1 MTVPYGGTVTH
12 NIGVMMQKKQSP
24 DCTYGQKLIRLFA
37 RLMFTGRQQSLTDLA
52 RYLRCSKQTVLRLLS
67 DISLAYSVPLREE
80 LRDGRK
86 WVWLDRDGNHEDSEP
101 AALLSETEHRTLQ
114 MCRAFTEH
122 LLGQDAF
129 VEMERAVEK
138 SGQHLPFGVD
148 GSGSVFGVVRSGVID
163 YTRHEEVLRTL
174 LSGMADRRVCEVTYR
189 GLNAPAAKTFHIKP
203 LKVFAHRETVYV
215 HARRARTPGQ
225 PYKAPKYDPLLALHR
240 FENVTQTDTP
250 FHRPHGYD
258 FEKVMN
264 QGFGVWL
271 QKRFRVVVDL
281 DGWAAAF
288 ARERTWSPGQTLEDL
303 CGGGLR
309 LGFWSTS
316 EPEVMSLV
324 LGFGVCAKLREPV
337 ALVARV
343 RDDLELMRQGYD
355 VQPSVR
361 AV

>member
-1 MTVPYGGTVTH
+1 
-12 NIGVMMQKKQSP
+12 MMQKKKSP
-24 DCTYGQKLIRLFA
+24 DRSYGEKLMRLFA
-37 RLMFTGRQQSLTDLA
+37 KLTFTGRKHSLTELA
-52 RYLRCSKQTVLRLLS
+52 RSLGCSKQTVLRLVD
-67 DISLAYSVPLREE
+67 DITQAYNVPLSEE
-80 LRDGRK
+80 LRGGRK
-86 WVWLDRDGNHEDSEP
+86 WVWIDRAGNHERSEP

-122 LLGQDAF
+122 LLGRDTF

-138 SGQHLPFGVD
+138 SGHHLPSGVD
-148 GSGSVFGVVRSGVID
+148 GAGSVFGVVRSGVID

-189 GLNAPAAKTFHIKP
+189 GLNAPIAKTFHIKP
-203 LKVFAHRETVYV
+203 LQVFAHRETVYV

-240 FENVTQTDTP
+240 FENVTKTDTP
-250 FHRPHGYD
+250 FHRPRGYD

-264 QGFGVWL
+264 QGFGVWM
-271 QKRFRVVVDL
+271 QKRFRVVIEL

-288 ARERTWSPGQTLEDL
+288 VRERTWSPGQTLEDL
-303 CGGGLR
+303 REGGLR

-324 LGFGVCAKLREPV
+324 LGFGACARLREPV

-343 RDDLELMRQGYD
+343 REELALMGQGYAAA
-355 VQPSVR
+355 PSGDR
-361 AV
+361 

>member
-1 MTVPYGGTVTH
+1 
-12 NIGVMMQKKQSP
+12 MQKKKSP
-24 DCTYGQKLIRLFA
+24 DRSYGEKLIQLFA
-37 RLMFTGRQQSLTDLA
+37 KLTFTGRKHSLTELT
-52 RYLRCSKQTVLRLLS
+52 RSLGCSKQTVLRLIT
-67 DISLAYSVPLREE
+67 DISLAYNVPMSAEMRG
-80 LRDGRK
+80 GRK
-86 WVWLDRDGNHEDSEP
+86 WVWIDRSDNHEGSEP

-122 LLGQDAF
+122 LLGRDTF

-138 SGQHLPFGVD
+138 SGHDLPSGVD
-148 GSGSVFGVVRSGVID
+148 GVGSVFGVVRSGIID
-163 YTRHEEVLRTL
+163 YTRHEKVLRTL

-189 GLNAPAAKTFHIKP
+189 GLNAPSAKIFHIKP
-203 LKVFAHRETVYV
+203 LQVFAHRETVYV

-240 FENVTQTDTP
+240 FENVTMTGTP
-250 FHRPHGYD
+250 FHRPCGYD

-264 QGFGVWL
+264 QGFGVWM

-281 DGWAAAF
+281 EGWAAAF

-303 CGGGLR
+303 REGGLR

-324 LGFGVCAKLREPV
+324 LGFGACARLREPV

-343 RDDLELMRQGYD
+343 REELALMGEGYAA
-355 VQPSVR
+355 VPSGDR
-361 AV
+361 

>member
-1 MTVPYGGTVTH
+1 
-12 NIGVMMQKKQSP
+12 MQKKKSP
-24 DCTYGQKLIRLFA
+24 DRTYGEKLIRLFA
-37 RLMFTGRQQSLTDLA
+37 KLMFTGQKHSLTELA
-52 RYLRCSKQTVLRLLS
+52 RSLGCSKQTVLRLID
-67 DISLAYSVPLREE
+67 DITQAYDVPLRDE
-80 LRDGRK
+80 LRAGRK
-86 WVWLDRDGNHEDSEP
+86 WVWIDRGDHRDGHEP

-122 LLGQDAF
+122 LLGQDTF

-138 SGQHLPFGVD
+138 SGQHLPAGVD
-148 GSGSVFGVVRSGVID
+148 GAGSVFGVVRSGVID

-174 LSGMADRRVCEVTYR
+174 LSGMADRRVCEITYR

-203 LKVFAHRETVYV
+203 LQVFAHHETVYV

-240 FENVTQTDTP
+240 FENVSLTGTP
-250 FHRPHGYD
+250 FHRPPGYD

-271 QKRFRVVVDL
+271 QKRFRVEVDL
-281 DGWAAAF
+281 EGWASAY

-303 CGGGLR
+303 RGGGLR

-324 LGFGVCAKLREPV
+324 LGFGTCAQLRKPL
-337 ALVARV
+337 ALVERV
-343 RDDLELMRQGYD
+343 REELTLMGRGYG
-355 VQPSVR
+355 VPPPAR
-361 AV
+361 AAPQ

>member
-1 MTVPYGGTVTH
+1 
-12 NIGVMMQKKQSP
+12 MQKKQTP
-24 DCTYGQKLIRLFA
+24 DCTYGEKLVRLFA
-37 RLMFTGRQQSLTDLA
+37 KLLFTGRKHSLTDLT
-52 RYLRCSKQTVLRLLS
+52 RSLGCSKQTVLRLID
-67 DISLAYSVPLREE
+67 DISRAYDVPLLEE

-86 WVWLDRDGNHEDSEP
+86 WVWLDRSAHHAGSEP

-122 LLGQDAF
+122 LLGQDTF

-138 SGQHLPFGVD
+138 SGQHLPVGVD
-148 GSGSVFGVVRSGVID
+148 GAGSVFGVVRSGVID
-163 YTRHEEVLRTL
+163 YTRHEPVLRTL

-189 GLNAPAAKTFHIKP
+189 GLSAPVAKTFHIKP
-203 LKVFAHRETVYV
+203 LQVFAHRETVYV

-225 PYKAPKYDPLLALHR
+225 PYTAPKYDPLLALHR
-240 FENVTQTDTP
+240 FENVTLTDTP
-250 FHRPHGYD
+250 FHRPRGYD

-264 QGFGVWL
+264 QGFGVWM

-281 DGWAAAF
+281 ESWAAAF
-288 ARERTWSPGQTLEDL
+288 ARERTWSPGQSLEEL
-303 CGGGLR
+303 SGGGLR

-343 RDDLELMRQGYD
+343 REELALMAQGYD
-355 VQPSVR
+355 APPSVR
-361 AV
+361 AVRK

>member
-1 MTVPYGGTVTH
+1 MQNRQTDCSYGE
-12 NIGVMMQKKQSP
+12 
-24 DCTYGQKLIRLFA
+24 KLIRLFA
-37 RLMFTGRQQSLTDLA
+37 KLMFSGRKHSLTDLT
-52 RYLRCSKQTVLRLLS
+52 RSLGCSKQTVLRLIK
-67 DISLAYSVPLREE
+67 DISLSYEVPLREE
-80 LRDGRK
+80 LRNGRK
-86 WVWLDRDGNHEDSEP
+86 WVWIERDGNRKGFEP

-122 LLGQDAF
+122 LLGQDTF

-138 SGQHLPFGVD
+138 SGQHLPVGVD
-148 GSGSVFGVVRSGVID
+148 GGGSVFGVVRSGVID

-203 LKVFAHRETVYV
+203 LQVFAHRETVYV

-240 FENVTQTDTP
+240 FEKATLTDTP
-250 FHRPHGYD
+250 FHRPRGYD
-258 FEKVMN
+258 FDKVMN

-271 QKRFRVVVDL
+271 QKRFRVVIDL
-281 DGWAAAF
+281 EGWAAAY

-303 CGGGLR
+303 RGGGLR

-324 LGFGVCAKLREPV
+324 LGFGACAKLREPV

-343 RDDLELMRQGYD
+343 REELALMERGYD
-355 VQPSVR
+355 VPAPRMRQK
-361 AV
+361 